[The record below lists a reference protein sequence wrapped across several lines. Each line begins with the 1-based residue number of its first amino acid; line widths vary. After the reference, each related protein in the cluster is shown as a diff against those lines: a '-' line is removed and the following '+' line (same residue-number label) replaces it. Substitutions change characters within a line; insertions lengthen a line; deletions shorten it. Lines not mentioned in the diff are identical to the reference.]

1 MGRSWR
7 IAGRKRVL
15 VVLCA
20 VYAFV
25 AVDAWVFAI
34 LLQPIKT
41 DLGLSDMELGFVSGF
56 AVAIF
61 NVLFGIPMGRLA
73 DLWSRTRVIAI
84 AIFIFSIMTALCS
97 LAASFWQLVLMR
109 VGGAVGEAGVIPS
122 VTSIIA
128 DLYPEKS
135 RGTAMALFT
144 IGGFCGSFLAF
155 AAGGIAAEKL
165 GWRAALQ
172 LVALPGLLLV
182 LIVLAVK
189 EPHRSLPDGSL
200 ESNARVKPRISQV
213 LKFLWR
219 QRSLRHL
226 TLGASLV
233 FLCACG
239 LVTWLPSYFERS
251 YGMGVAESGFIIGG
265 PLGVLSV
272 LGMMAA
278 GILGDRL
285 GRRDERWRAWLVAA
299 ALCIS
304 FPFCVMTFLARTKLE
319 AICAYALPAAF
330 NAFYVS
336 PTFALVV
343 GLALPRMRAMA
354 LAIVISV
361 LTIVGRGMG
370 PQLVG
375 LGSELLQ
382 PRWGSDSLRY
392 SLLALTPSLVW
403 AAAHFYFAGKN
414 LTADLLRARTE
425 TWGEASV

>member
-1 MGRSWR
+1 MDRNWR
-7 IAGRKRVL
+7 IAGRKRIL
-15 VVLCA
+15 MVLCM

-25 AVDAWVFAI
+25 AVDAWVFAV
-34 LLQPIKT
+34 LLQPIKV
-41 DLGLSDMELGFVSGF
+41 DLGLSDTELGFVSGS
-56 AVAIF
+56 AVSVF

-73 DLWSRTRVIAI
+73 DLWNRTRLIAI

-97 LAASFWQLVLMR
+97 LAANFWQLVLMR
-109 VGGAVGEAGVIPS
+109 VGGAIGEAGAIPS
-122 VTSIIA
+122 ATSIIA
-128 DLYPEKS
+128 DLYPERS

-165 GWRAALQ
+165 GWRTALQ

-182 LIVLAVK
+182 LVVLVVK
-189 EPHRSLPDGSL
+189 EPHRSSAGGGL
-200 ESNARVKPRISQV
+200 ESNDRATPHISQV
-213 LKFLWR
+213 VTFLWR

-233 FLCACG
+233 FLCGCG
-239 LVTWLPSYFERS
+239 FVTWLPSYFERS

-265 PLGVLSV
+265 PLGVLTV

-278 GILGDRL
+278 GILGDHL
-285 GRRDERWRAWLVAA
+285 GRRDERWRTWLVAV
-299 ALCIS
+299 ALGIS
-304 FPFCVMTFLARTKLE
+304 FPFCVMTFLARSKFE

-330 NAFYVS
+330 NAVYVS

-375 LGSELLQ
+375 LGSEFLHA
-382 PRWGSDSLRY
+382 RWGSDSLRY

-403 AAAHFYFAGKN
+403 AAAHFYLAGRH
-414 LTADLLRARTE
+414 LTTDLLRARTE
-425 TWGEASV
+425 TRGEASV